1 LTLRILAPFAGW
13 CLPLAQVPDE
23 VFAQRMAGDGVA
35 VDPVENTLHAPCD
48 GRLVP
53 MKDARHALTL
63 RTDSGVEV
71 LLHVGIDTVAL
82 KGEGFERLA
91 QPDRDVRAG
100 DPLLRFDL
108 DFIAR
113 RAKSAATP
121 IVIAAGGNVVR
132 RVEGR
137 RVSTGDLLFEVE
149 TAAVLDSA
157 ASGRQ
162 SKRLFSVPFDHG
174 LHVRPAALVAAA
186 LRPFESQVHLSLDG
200 RRANARSSV
209 AMMAL
214 GAQRGDRV
222 EALAVGPDAEAALAA
237 LEKVLGPIAE
247 SAAPSVLPAKPEAK
261 AGLRRLNAVVA
272 SRGVVCGHATPWRQP
287 EISVP
292 EKGAGE
298 AGESAALEAALANVR
313 ERLES
318 AAAAAQGEHRE
329 LLEAHAMLVADPE
342 LLSHARERMRA
353 GKSAGFAW
361 RSATRATAEALAGLR
376 DERMRERAADLRD
389 IEGQVLRMLCGEPPA
404 SARKLAAG
412 AIVIAEDLLPSQ
424 FMALD
429 ARAIAGI
436 CLARGGPTSHVAL
449 VAASHGI
456 PMLVAAGDA
465 ILDIDEGTAVIVD
478 AERGWIDVDPPPSER
493 AAAEATASQRAAQNR
508 EDLAGC
514 LDPAVTLD
522 GVRIVVKANLGT
534 AEEARAA
541 VAAGAEGCGLLRTEF
556 LFLDRREPPGEDE
569 QAAEYHRIARALE
582 GRPLNVRTLD
592 AAGDKP
598 VAYLP
603 MPREDNPALGLR
615 GIRAT
620 QAHPEILRAQLR
632 AVLRVSPPGSC
643 RVLLPM
649 VNDLEELR
657 AVRALALQCAAEM
670 KLEAPPPIG
679 VMIETPAA
687 ALLANQLAAEADF
700 LSLGTND
707 LAQYTLAVD
716 RGHPSLGARLDALHP
731 AVLRLIAVAAD
742 AAREAGK
749 PIAVCGALGSDPQ
762 ALPILIGL
770 GVREISASAA
780 AIPRLKRTIRGLKA
794 AVCVDLAQ
802 RALELRS
809 AGEVR
814 ELA

>member
-1 LTLRILAPFAGW
+1 MTLRIVAPFAGW
-13 CLPLAQVPDE
+13 CMPLAEVPDE

-35 VDPVENTLHAPCD
+35 VDPLGDILHAPCD

-53 MKDARHALTL
+53 MKDARHAVTV

-71 LLHVGIDTVAL
+71 LLHVGIDTVEL
-82 KGEGFERLA
+82 KGEGFEFLA
-91 QPDRDVRAG
+91 APDRDVRAG

-121 IVIAAGGNVVR
+121 IVIAAGGSIVR

-137 RVSTGDLLFEVE
+137 RVKLGDLLLEVE
-149 TAAVLDSA
+149 TAAVLDGNVA
-157 ASGRQ
+157 GRQ
-162 SKRLFSVPFDHG
+162 SRRRFSVPFDHG

-186 LRPFESQVHLSLDG
+186 LRPFDAQVHLTLDG
-200 RRANARSSV
+200 RRANARSTV

-222 EALAVGPDAEAALAA
+222 EALAVGLDADAALTA
-237 LEKVLGPIAE
+237 LENVLGPVSDEAT
-247 SAAPSVLPAKPEAK
+247 AAALPAPATAP
-261 AGLRRLNAVVA
+261 AGPRRLNAAVA
-272 SRGVVCGHATPWRQP
+272 SRGVVCGPATPWSQP
-287 EISVP
+287 EIPVA

-298 AGESAALEAALANVR
+298 AGETSALQAALESVR
-313 ERLES
+313 ERLEA
-318 AAAAAQGEHRE
+318 AAAAAQGEQRE

-342 LLSHARERMRA
+342 LMSQARERLRA

-361 RSATRATAEALAGLR
+361 RAATRATAEALAGLR

-389 IEGQVLRMLCGEPPA
+389 IEGQVLRALTGEPPT
-404 SARKLAAG
+404 SVRKLAPG

-429 ARAIAGI
+429 PRSIGGI

-456 PMLVAAGDA
+456 PMLVAAGDTV
-465 ILDIDEGTAVIVD
+465 LDIDEGTAVIVD

-493 AAAEATASQRAAQNR
+493 AAAEATASQRAAQSR
-508 EDLAGC
+508 EDLAGA
-514 LDPAVTLD
+514 LDPAVTTD
-522 GVRIVVKANLGT
+522 GVRIIVKANLGT
-534 AEEARAA
+534 AEEARVA

-569 QAAEYHRIARALE
+569 QAAEYHRIARALD

-620 QAHPEILRAQLR
+620 RDRPDILRTQLR
-632 AVLRVSPPGSC
+632 AVLRVSPPGAC

-657 AVRALALQCAAEM
+657 AVRALAVLCAAEM
-670 KLEAPPPIG
+670 KLDAPPAIG
-679 VMIETPAA
+679 VMIETPSA
-687 ALLANQLAAEADF
+687 ALLANQLAREADF

-716 RGHPSLGARLDALHP
+716 RGHPNLGARLDALHP

-749 PIAVCGALGSDPQ
+749 PIAVCGALGSDPD
-762 ALPILIGL
+762 ALPMLIGL
-770 GVREISASAA
+770 GVREISASTA
-780 AIPRLKRTIRGLKA
+780 AIPRLKRTIRGLNA
-794 AVCVDLAQ
+794 AACTELAR
-802 RALELRS
+802 RALELESAQAVRS
-809 AGEVR
+809 
-814 ELA
+814 LA